1 MPKGTLPMNADTL
14 NAMNDA
20 MGAVVMC
27 LARQLTP
34 EQRLGFANDLATLA
48 RAAEANGHTALEMLL
63 IDLQNAARE

>member
-1 MPKGTLPMNADTL
+1 MNAETM

-34 EQRLGFANDLATLA
+34 PQREAFANDLAKLA
-48 RAAEANGHTALEMLL
+48 SAAERGGNTTLEMLL
-63 IDLQNAARE
+63 IDLQNAAR